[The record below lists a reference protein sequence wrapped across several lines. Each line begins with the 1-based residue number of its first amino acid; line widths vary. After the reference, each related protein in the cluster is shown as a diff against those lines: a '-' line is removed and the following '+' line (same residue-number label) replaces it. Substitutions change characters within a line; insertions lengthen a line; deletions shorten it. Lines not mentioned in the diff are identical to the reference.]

1 MDSERLS
8 VIGEA
13 ERTERREAEGDDLN
27 DRDEVGL
34 IADAIG
40 VHRPER
46 GHAGVVD
53 VAAADGEEHR
63 REESDDE
70 VQQDVG
76 GVEKV
81 IQAGCGF
88 LAWFGKGVGFGHAAR
103 LLLVCRGFYLRLRV
117 YDLVPKPGL
126 EPVLRGRVE
135 VGHGASGV
143 SAPISGEIVTGYP
156 SGLEVRSGSGAGLR
170 RPSSDNFDS
179 VGARGTRS

>member
-135 VGHGASGV
+135 VGHGASV
-143 SAPISGEIVTGYP
+143 SECVGRNRAFWRRLV
-156 SGLEVRSGSGAGLR
+156 VRS
-170 RPSSDNFDS
+170 
-179 VGARGTRS
+179 